1 MLLRTSEDKFVS
13 QKHLCGPRFLG
24 GGAILMITK
33 EYLFYEASSGLAV
46 EYGKQDLSGSLVRS
60 IVDF

>member
-24 GGAILMITK
+24 GGILMITK
-33 EYLFYEASSGLAV
+33 EYLFCEVSSGLAM